1 MYRCSVRSTLTYA
14 CKTWPFT
21 EKQERRLLVS
31 DRRLI
36 RKTVR
41 VRWFIVTRTTNA
53 YRTAK
58 NWSYWISWDLHQKNG
73 RVMFIDS
80 KRHLRQELSWNKNQ
94 NLRPQGLPT
103 SRFQDILELDCN
115 RVDYLIQ
122 DIEFET
128 VEADRT
134 CWRKFVRAAT
144 GDRKR
149 IFMSYKPLWANYV
162 QIS

>member
-41 VRWFIVTRTTNA
+41 VRWFIVTKTTNA

-80 KRHLRQELSWNKNQ
+80 KRHLRQELSWNKTKILDPKVFRPADFRIYL
-94 NLRPQGLPT
+94 NLIATEWTISSKTLNLKLWKRTEHVGVSSLEQPQEIGNVYLCRISP
-103 SRFQDILELDCN
+103 SEL
-115 RVDYLIQ
+115 
-122 DIEFET
+122 T
-128 VEADRT
+128 
-134 CWRKFVRAAT
+134 
-144 GDRKR
+144 
-149 IFMSYKPLWANYV
+149 MYK
-162 QIS
+162 